1 MASEAKIITFN
12 EKNWSN
18 WHRTLTKDPIADRV
32 EIHNP
37 ETNPGM
43 GGMRKTAAAIQGLI
57 AATTAAGGRMHPVG
71 GRWSHSSVASPSGG
85 RLIETATLNWRFRPD
100 SASLSP
106 RYKGDPAELVLVQC
120 GIAVAELNKWLET
133 SLGRSL
139 RTSGS
144 SNGQTIVGAFT
155 TSSHGSAID
164 MGALH
169 NQVCGLQLLT
179 GGRNLWLERSS
190 DPIAGDAL
198 IAALGATRAPGDDL
212 FDAALVSLGGLG
224 IIHSVML
231 RTAPIF
237 RLEAHQVLLPY
248 DEAMKRAMDGFD
260 FSGVNLPRG
269 PERPYYFRAIVNPN
283 DDRHRAYVQV
293 MYKRPFPPGTKID
306 YSINGEF
313 GPGHDI
319 PGLVA
324 GLLDT
329 VPGLNGPLSALMVDN
344 QLKTYSNRLGTWGET
359 FDFTTPR
366 KDAAASSMAIPQ
378 HLTSRAV
385 ELATEV
391 YKQAPGPV
399 VFTCRFV
406 RKTQGLLAWQMHD
419 QNCVFEFD
427 GLNSTR
433 AVAVMERVRTRFDSE
448 GFPYAQH
455 WGKLNGLTKAR
466 VERSFGKDRL
476 DRWRKA
482 RETLL
487 PTAQERRTFSNAYLE
502 NIGLGA

>member
-1 MASEAKIITFN
+1 MAEAQIITFN
-12 EKNWSN
+12 EKKWSN

-32 EIHNP
+32 EVHNP

-57 AATTAAGGRMHPVG
+57 AATTAAGLRMHPVG
-71 GRWSHSSVASPSGG
+71 GRWSHSEVATPSGG

-100 SASLSP
+100 KASLSP
-106 RYKGDPAELVLVQC
+106 AFKGDPAELVLLQC
-120 GIAVAELNKWLET
+120 GINVSEVNKWLEK

-144 SNGQTIVGAFT
+144 SNGQTFVGAMT
-155 TSSHGSAID
+155 TSSHGSAVD

-169 NQVCGLQLLT
+169 SQVCGLQLLT
-179 GGRNLWLERSS
+179 GSRNLWLERST
-190 DPIAGDAL
+190 DPIAGDKLVAD
-198 IAALGATRAPGDDL
+198 LGAARAPGDDL

-224 IIHSVML
+224 IVHSVMI

-237 RLEAHQVLLPY
+237 RLEANQIVLPY
-248 DEAMKRAMDGFD
+248 DEGLKRAINDFD
-260 FSGVNLPRG
+260 FSGVKLPG
-269 PERPYYFRAIVNPN
+269 GGERPYYFRAIVNPN
-283 DDRHRAYVQV
+283 DKRKLAYVQV
-293 MYKRPFPPGTKID
+293 MYQRPFPPGTPID
-306 YSINGEF
+306 YSIDGEF

-329 VPGLNGPLSALMVDN
+329 VPGLNGPLTALMVDN

-378 HLTSRAV
+378 HLTSRAI
-385 ELATEV
+385 ELATEE
-391 YKQAPGPV
+391 YKKDPGPV

-406 RKTQGLLAWQMHD
+406 RKTHGLLAWQLHD
-419 QNCVFEFD
+419 RNCVFELD
-427 GLNSTR
+427 GLNSKR
-433 AVAVMERVRTRFDSE
+433 ARAVMERVRTRFDLE
-448 GFPYAQH
+448 GIPYAQH
-455 WGKLNGLTKAR
+455 WGKLHGLTAAR
-466 VERSFGKDRL
+466 VKNSFGPRL

-482 RETLL
+482 REALL
-487 PTAQERRTFSNAYLE
+487 PTLQERKTFSNAYLE

>member
-1 MASEAKIITFN
+1 MASEAKIITFA
-12 EKNWSN
+12 EKHWSN
-18 WHRTLTKDPIADRV
+18 WHRTLTKEPIADRV

-37 ETNPGM
+37 QTNPGM

-57 AATTAAGGRMHPVG
+57 AATTAAAGRMHPVG
-71 GRWSHSSVASPSGG
+71 GRWSHSEVASPSGG
-85 RLIETATLNWRFRPD
+85 RLIETATMNWRFRPAR
-100 SASLSP
+100 ASLSP
-106 RYKGDPAELVLVQC
+106 AYKGDPAEPVLLQC
-120 GIAVAELNKWLET
+120 GINVSELNKWLET

-144 SNGQTIVGAFT
+144 SNGQTFVGAMT
-155 TSSHGSAID
+155 TSSHGSAVD

-169 NQVCGLQLLT
+169 SQVCGVQLLT
-179 GGRNLWLERSS
+179 GSRNLWLERST
-190 DPIAGDAL
+190 DPIAADSL
-198 IAALGATRAPGDDL
+198 VKDLGATRAPGDDL

-224 IIHSVML
+224 IIHAVMI

-237 RLEAHQVLLPY
+237 RLEAHQLVLPY
-248 DEAMKRAMDGFD
+248 DEALKRAMNGFD
-260 FSGVNLPRG
+260 FAGVNLPRG
-269 PERPYYFRAIVNPN
+269 AERPYYFRAIVNPN
-283 DDRHRAYVQV
+283 DKRNRAYVQV
-293 MYKRPFPPGTKID
+293 MYQRPFPPGTPID

-329 VPGLNGPLSALMVDN
+329 VPGLNGPLTAVMVDN
-344 QLKTYSNRLGTWGET
+344 QLKTYANRLGTWGET

-378 HLTSRAV
+378 HLTTRAI
-385 ELATEV
+385 ELATDV
-391 YKQAPGPV
+391 YKKAPAPV

-406 RKTQGLLAWQMHD
+406 RKTHGLLAWQHHD
-419 QNCVFEFD
+419 QNCVFELD
-427 GLNSTR
+427 GLNSKR
-433 AVAVMERVRTRFDSE
+433 ARAVMEGVRKRFDAE
-448 GFPYAQH
+448 GIPYAQH
-455 WGKLNGLTKAR
+455 WGKLHGLTKAR
-466 VERSFGKDRL
+466 VERSFGAKL

-482 RETLL
+482 RDTFL
-487 PTAQERRTFSNAYLE
+487 PTPQERRTFSNAYLE